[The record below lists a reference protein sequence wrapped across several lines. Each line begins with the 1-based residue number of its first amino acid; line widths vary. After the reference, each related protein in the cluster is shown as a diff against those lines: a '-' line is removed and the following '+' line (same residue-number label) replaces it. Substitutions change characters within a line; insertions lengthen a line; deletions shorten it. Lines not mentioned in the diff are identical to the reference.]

1 MLPDADWITK
11 VVTVG
16 PPVLLVLGL
25 LIIVHA
31 AVKNQMD
38 IKKTALLS
46 GIVALFFGLWI
57 LALPELRTRRIAIVT
72 TMAPGEFARSYSLRP
87 IQYRIDSVD
96 SKDADLD
103 NGDVLFP
110 NSSDTLRMRFNLE
123 GLIQS
128 YEDNLDTV
136 ITIAQKDP
144 ECFKR
149 ATQGVSYSRVAARIK
164 EKCPASLLL
173 AASEPAP

>member
-16 PPVLLVLGL
+16 PPVLLVIGL
-25 LIIVHA
+25 LIIVNG
-31 AVKNQMD
+31 AVRNQME

-57 LALPELRTRRIAIVT
+57 VALPELRTRRIAIVT
-72 TMAPGEFARSYSLRP
+72 TMAPAEFARSYSLRP
-87 IQYRIDSVD
+87 IQYRIDSD
-96 SKDADLD
+96 GKDADLD
-103 NGDVLFP
+103 NGDLLFP
-110 NSSDTLRMRFNLE
+110 NSSDTLKLSFNLE

-136 ITIAQKDP
+136 IKIAQRDP
-144 ECFKR
+144 ECFER
-149 ATQGVSYSRVAARIK
+149 ATRGVSYSRVAARIK
-164 EKCPASLLL
+164 VECPGSLL
-173 AASEPAP
+173 AANVTTTP

>member
-16 PPVLLVLGL
+16 PPVLLVIGL
-25 LIIVHA
+25 LIILQA
-31 AVKNQMD
+31 AARNKIEIQ
-38 IKKTALLS
+38 KTAWLS
-46 GIVALFFGLWI
+46 GIVAVFFGLWI
-57 LALPELRTRRIAIVT
+57 IALPELRTRRVAIVT

-87 IQYRIDSVD
+87 IQYRIESADAKDS
-96 SKDADLD
+96 DLD
-103 NGDVLFP
+103 NGDFAFP
-110 NSSDTLRMRFNLE
+110 NSADTLRMRFNLE

-136 ITIAQKDP
+136 IGVAQNDP
-144 ECFKR
+144 ECFRK

-173 AASEPAP
+173 AKGAAR